1 MKRALAIGLVLVLAP
16 AARALCPPE
25 ATTVTYLQSSFG
37 VGVRTL
43 DLVDRSRRTPPHA
56 GLPGSRVRTL
66 TVEVWYPAAPGE
78 TGPVRDAPLAAER
91 PFPLVVNSP
100 GLLDSRG
107 GELYYTAHLASRGFV
122 VASIDFPLTRG
133 GAPGGP
139 ELADF
144 HNQPGD
150 VRFVIDQLLRLSRRR
165 GEWLAG
171 GVDRK
176 RLGVTGL
183 SLGGGTTLL
192 VTYHRRLRDRRI
204 RAALPVAPTGCF
216 FGERFYRSTAGP
228 TLLVLQG
235 DQDLLVP
242 LATNGARVFERAR
255 SPRTLVTLAH
265 GTHTAFVTYF
275 TGSAAESYDKIGCA
289 AIAGVATLGDIFAG
303 LGGPRA
309 GIDPTGCALPCQ
321 DPPPDNPPMSADEQH
336 RLTKVVEAAFFDATL
351 KGSAAASCFLGEV
364 LAAENPDAR
373 VATHAAGP

>member
-1 MKRALAIGLVLVLAP
+1 
-16 AARALCPPE
+16 
-25 ATTVTYLQSSFG
+25 
-37 VGVRTL
+37 
-43 DLVDRSRRTPPHA
+43 
-56 GLPGSRVRTL
+56 
-66 TVEVWYPAAPGE
+66 
-78 TGPVRDAPLAAER
+78 
-91 PFPLVVNSP
+91 
-100 GLLDSRG
+100 SRG

-192 VTYHRRLRDRRI
+192 VTYHRRLRHRRI

-228 TLLVLQG
+228 TLLVL
-235 DQDLLVP
+235 
-242 LATNGARVFERAR
+242 
-255 SPRTLVTLAH
+255 PR
-265 GTHTAFVTYF
+265 
-275 TGSAAESYDKIGCA
+275 D
-289 AIAGVATLGDIFAG
+289 
-303 LGGPRA
+303 
-309 GIDPTGCALPCQ
+309 
-321 DPPPDNPPMSADEQH
+321 QH
-336 RLTKVVEAAFFDATL
+336 RLTRVVEAAFFDATL